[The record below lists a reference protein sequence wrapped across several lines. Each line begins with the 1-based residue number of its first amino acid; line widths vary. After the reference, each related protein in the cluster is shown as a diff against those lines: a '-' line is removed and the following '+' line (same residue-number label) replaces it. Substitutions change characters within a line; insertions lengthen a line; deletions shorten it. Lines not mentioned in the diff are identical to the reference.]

1 MNCEEEEED
10 FRARSSSL
18 ILPKEQSRKKA
29 TKVSP
34 IFICFDN
41 ATAATSVAKKG
52 GRKTHSLYNL
62 FASGRTFNYL
72 R

>member
-1 MNCEEEEED
+1 MNSEGEED

-41 ATAATSVAKKG
+41 ATATSVARKG